1 MCLKASATMDVPREP
16 SRIDLFCVLSCVVGT
31 AVALQADVP
40 ILAPMCAS
48 LLELPAAEVGTF
60 VGAIQV
66 RYGRSRLKSHTLH
79 RNGSLAWFEASD
91 LVLPGVGVLLS
102 RPVRLGLLGGRTLR
116 RARPP
121 PAAHFGHDRLR
132 ARHFRLWPRSERPRR
147 RRPSFHDGPPRA
159 EPGGCQGSACRHVAR
174 RAARTARRAL
184 RHARGMLL
192 GRARAQHG
200 ADGLACLVAPHR
212 RREAPVPHGHGRRV
226 APNLCRRRHHR
237 LLPHRERADRQAPR
251 RAHREARALQVPYQ
265 HLSNIFRA

>member
-91 LVLPGVGVLLS
+91 LVLPGVGADGGRAMERS
-102 RPVRLGLLGGRTLR
+102 RERSRGGDEMSLDQLGLK
-116 RARPP
+116 
-121 PAAHFGHDRLR
+121 
-132 ARHFRLWPRSERPRR
+132 
-147 RRPSFHDGPPRA
+147 
-159 EPGGCQGSACRHVAR
+159 
-174 RAARTARRAL
+174 
-184 RHARGMLL
+184 
-192 GRARAQHG
+192 
-200 ADGLACLVAPHR
+200 
-212 RREAPVPHGHGRRV
+212 
-226 APNLCRRRHHR
+226 
-237 LLPHRERADRQAPR
+237 
-251 RAHREARALQVPYQ
+251 
-265 HLSNIFRA
+265 